1 MRIRNNSQYTDV
13 AFVEGV
19 YACRA
24 SVTEALYHHCR
35 SYFYQ
40 NYGALFFV
48 QDADLEDI
56 FENTFITLWQ
66 NIEHRKIYAEDGELK
81 GCHGEPFVGTLT
93 TYLMGIAALKYKEWV
108 RSNVRYVN
116 AEDMHLEGE
125 LNTLMVTE
133 EWIDDS
139 NPMWEVTAEC
149 VANLSERCH
158 EILTLF
164 YDREM
169 TLDEILVQLPSF
181 TSKDALKTAK
191 NKCLNKLR
199 EATKNLYAQKINL

>member
-1 MRIRNNSQYTDV
+1 MNLNSTYSDI

-24 SVTEALYHHCR
+24 SMQEALYCHCR
-35 SYFYQ
+35 TYFYE
-40 NYGALFFV
+40 NYGAIFFA

-66 NIEHRKIYAEDGELK
+66 NIEHRKIYVENGILK
-81 GCHGEPFVGTLT
+81 GRNGQPFVGTLT
-93 TYLMGIAALKYKEWV
+93 TYMMGIAALKYREWV

-116 AEDMHLEGE
+116 AEDMRMGE
-125 LNTLMVTE
+125 ELSSLMVTE
-133 EWIDDS
+133 EWTDNSD
-139 NPMWEVTAEC
+139 PMWEVTSEC
-149 VANLSERCH
+149 VSHLSERCH

-164 YDREM
+164 YDQEM

-199 EATKNLYAQKINL
+199 ESSRSLYEERIRG

>member
-1 MRIRNNSQYTDV
+1 MRNLDYSDIV
-13 AFVEGV
+13 FVEGV
-19 YACRA
+19 YASRA
-24 SVTEALYHHCR
+24 SVTEALYRHCR
-35 SYFYQ
+35 TYFFQ
-40 NYGALFFV
+40 NYGAIFFA

-66 NIEHRKIYAEDGELK
+66 NIEHRKIYAENGILK
-81 GCHGEPFVGTLT
+81 GHNGQPFVGTLT
-93 TYLMGIAALKYKEWV
+93 TYMMGIAALKYREWV

-116 AEDMHLEGE
+116 AEDMQSRVALSS
-125 LNTLMVTE
+125 MVVTE
-133 EWIDDS
+133 EWTDDRDC
-139 NPMWEVTAEC
+139 MWEVTAEC

-164 YDREM
+164 YDKEM
-169 TLDEILVQLPSF
+169 TLDEILIQLPSF

-199 EATKNLYAQKINL
+199 ESSRSLYEERMG